1 MWWFWKGYWYHRV
14 PQLLDVLGNEVRQ
27 TGVNVSGGNG
37 VDTGKVPP
45 LVGER
50 LGKVNA
56 ASLCDV
62 V

>member
-1 MWWFWKGYWYHRV
+1 M
-14 PQLLDVLGNEVRQ
+14 PQLLDILRHEIAQ
-27 TGVNVSGGNG
+27 TSINVSGGNG

-45 LVGER
+45 LVGKR

-56 ASLCDV
+56 SSLCDV